1 MAKIKDNKLPEA
13 DKAQAGIFMTDA
25 DALLRDY
32 GNLARGIAR
41 RYRGRGLPLEDLH
54 QEALLGLLQAA
65 KSYRDR
71 GASFATYA
79 VYWIK
84 KRILAALEQ
93 EGITCLDSESL
104 PEKSFEQVVDT
115 SARSADVVR
124 FELPDELPLPERQVL
139 ELSFARELS
148 LKEVA
153 AQMGLTVERVKQLRC
168 KAVRRVRQLYHGQ
181 ANRLS
186 DTWAELIFPNS

>member
-1 MAKIKDNKLPEA
+1 
-13 DKAQAGIFMTDA
+13 MTDA
-25 DALLRDY
+25 DTLLRDY

-84 KRILAALEQ
+84 KRIL
-93 EGITCLDSESL
+93 GPGTGRHHL
-104 PEKSFEQVVDT
+104 PGLRVPAGEKF
-115 SARSADVVR
+115 
-124 FELPDELPLPERQVL
+124 
-139 ELSFARELS
+139 
-148 LKEVA
+148 
-153 AQMGLTVERVKQLRC
+153 
-168 KAVRRVRQLYHGQ
+168 
-181 ANRLS
+181 
-186 DTWAELIFPNS
+186 